1 MEVKQ
6 DPRIEALSW
15 RAWPRDLDAMA
26 VVGFVVNPVAGM
38 GGRVGLKGTDDM
50 EDEARRR
57 GASPMAR
64 TRALA
69 MLQDLKVR
77 LSKETDKP
85 AIEWIACAGEMGAN
99 VLAEAGFMIARV
111 VPAEEASSSRDTEA
125 AAAAFQTAGVD
136 LVLFCGGDGTARDI
150 ASVIGRRTPMLGIPS
165 GVKMYSGVFGVS
177 PARTAEILLR
187 FLKRELR
194 LVEAEVLDLDEEK
207 YRAGQWAVRLYQTVL
222 TPFEPT
228 YTQLSKQLII
238 ETADAEVKAEIASYL
253 AEIIAGDPD
262 ALFILGP
269 GSTIEAVA
277 REMGI
282 AKTLLG
288 IDAVVDGKL
297 AGRDMSERDIHA
309 LLARHPRCKLLL
321 SPIGAQGFVLGRGNL
336 QLSPEAL
343 RRIGI
348 RNMVVAATPAKL
360 ARTAVLRFDTSDPS
374 LDSELAALGYLPVV
388 VGYRRHRLMKIVV

>member
-1 MEVKQ
+1 M
-6 DPRIEALSW
+6 AL
-15 RAWPRDLDAMA
+15 
-26 VVGFVVNPVAGM
+26 VGFVVIDCWH

-50 EDEARRR
+50 EAEARRR
-57 GASPMAR
+57 GASPTAR
-64 TRALA
+64 TRAQA
-69 MLQDLKVR
+69 MLQDLRAR

-99 VLAEAGFMIARV
+99 ALSRGRLHDRARCARGGDFE
-111 VPAEEASSSRDTEA
+111 PRDTEA
-125 AAAAFQTAGVD
+125 AAASFLAAGVD

-150 ASVIGRRTPMLGIPS
+150 ASVIGQRTPMLGIPS

-187 FLKRELR
+187 FLKGELR
-194 LVEAEVLDLDEEK
+194 LVEAEVLDLDEER
-207 YRAGQWAVRLYQTVL
+207 YRNGEWVVRLYQTVL

-228 YTQLSKQLII
+228 YTQLSKQLIF
-238 ETADAEVKAEIASYL
+238 ETSDAEVKAEIASYV

-262 ALFILGP
+262 TLFILGP

-297 AGRDMSERDIHA
+297 AG
-309 LLARHPRCKLLL
+309 K
-321 SPIGAQGFVLGRGNL
+321 
-336 QLSPEAL
+336 
-343 RRIGI
+343 
-348 RNMVVAATPAKL
+348 T
-360 ARTAVLRFDTSDPS
+360 
-374 LDSELAALGYLPVV
+374 
-388 VGYRRHRLMKIVV
+388 